1 MIEDVNGLIKL
12 HEGKRLKPYR
22 CTAGKLTIGYG
33 RNLED
38 VGISDREAHI
48 LLVNDVKLCVNNLKG
63 NLKFW
68 NDLSEVRQAVL
79 IDMCYNLGWG
89 GLSQFKHFLAAL
101 EAKDFNMAAV
111 EMLDSKWAKQ
121 VGARANRLQYMMIDN
136 KWPVA

>member
-12 HEGKRLKPYR
+12 HEGKRLKPYL

-48 LLVNDVKLCVNNLKG
+48 LLANDVKKCLNDLKG
-63 NLKFW
+63 NLNFW
-68 NDLSEVRQAVL
+68 HELSAVRQAVL

-89 GLSQFKHFLAAL
+89 GLSKFKHFLAAL
-101 EAKDFNMAAV
+101 EAKDFNMAAA

-121 VGARANRLQYMMIDN
+121 VGTRATRLHHMMIDN
-136 KWPVA
+136 QWPVA